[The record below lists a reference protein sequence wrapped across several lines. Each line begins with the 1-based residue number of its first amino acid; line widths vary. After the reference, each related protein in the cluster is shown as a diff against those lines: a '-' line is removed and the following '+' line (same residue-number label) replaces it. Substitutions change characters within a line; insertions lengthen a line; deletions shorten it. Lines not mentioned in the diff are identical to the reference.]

1 VPHATRTTP
10 LAAPVTE
17 LHERIL
23 ARLAAWKP
31 TRVMVIGDYM
41 LDQHVYG
48 AAERLSPDAP
58 VPVLMAGDPRDI
70 RESPGGASNVA
81 SCLRAFEAEVRCFG
95 IVGGDPEGESLRRH
109 LIALGCDV
117 QGMIVDPSRP
127 TTVKRS
133 LIGLAQHRHPQKMFR
148 LDFESRE
155 PLGRAVSERL
165 LGSIL
170 DALRETDVVCIEDY
184 NKGVCSSTTCQTVIA
199 EARKLGIP
207 VIVDPAAIEDYARYR
222 GATAIT
228 PNRSEAELAT
238 GMAMPLDASVEHN
251 ARLAARL
258 LGDVHLDAVVLT
270 LDRHGAL
277 LLERNGE
284 PLHVP
289 TVARKVYDVTGAGDM
304 VLAALAVARA
314 NRFAWDEAVAFAN
327 AAAGLEVEVF
337 GAQPIPLSSVRRSIL
352 ALAGHLTGKRRSLS
366 DLLVELAAHRDVGH
380 RIVLT
385 NGCFDVIHA
394 GHVAY
399 LREARQQGDVLVVG
413 VNADEEVKRQKGPG
427 RPIFSEQE
435 RLEILAELHCVDY
448 LVLFSEPTAH
458 ELMRAVRPHI
468 YVKGGDYRPEQV
480 NEYDLVRE
488 LGIDMRLLAHRPGLG
503 STSIVER
510 IRKLE
515 SEGVAGQPTSS
526 S

>member
-1 VPHATRTTP
+1 MPHATFPTP
-10 LAAPVTE
+10 VAAPITE

-23 ARLAAWKP
+23 TRLAHWRR
-31 TRVMVIGDYM
+31 TRVMVIGDFM

-70 RESPGGASNVA
+70 KETPGGASNVA
-81 SCLRAFEAEVRCFG
+81 SCLRALEADVCCFG
-95 IVGGDPEGESLRRH
+95 VIGGDPEGESLKRH
-109 LIALGCDV
+109 LTAMGCSVDGV
-117 QGMIVDPSRP
+117 IVDPSRP

-170 DALRETDVVCIEDY
+170 SALRSVDVICIEDY
-184 NKGVCSSTTCQTVIA
+184 NKGVASATVCHAVIE

-207 VIVDPAAIEDYARYR
+207 VLVDPAAIEDYSRYR

-228 PNRSEAELAT
+228 PNRTEAELAT
-238 GMAMPLDASVEHN
+238 GMSTPLDASVEHN
-251 ARLAARL
+251 ARLAGRL
-258 LGDVHLDAVVLT
+258 LGDVQLDAIVLT

-277 LLERNGE
+277 LLEKKGQ

-304 VLAALAVARA
+304 VLAALAAARA
-314 NRFAWDEAVAFAN
+314 NGFAWDEAVAFAN

-352 ALAGHLTGKRRSLS
+352 ALAGHANGKVRSLA
-366 DLLVELAAHRDVGH
+366 DLLVELAVHRDAGH

-394 GHVAY
+394 GHVGY
-399 LREARQQGDVLVVG
+399 LREARQQGDILVVG
-413 VNADEEVKRQKGPG
+413 VNSDEEVRRQKGEG
-427 RPIFSEQE
+427 RPIYEE
-435 RLEILAELHCVDY
+435 RDRLEILGELHCVDY
-448 LVLFSEPTAH
+448 LIVFREPTAH
-458 ELMRAVRPHI
+458 ELLKAVRPHV

-480 NEYDLVRE
+480 NEHGLVRE
-488 LGIDMRLLAHRPGLG
+488 LGIEMRLLANRPGLG
-503 STSIVER
+503 SSSIVDR
-510 IRKLE
+510 IRKLD
-515 SEGVAGQPTSS
+515 GDRAGSAPIAAS
-526 S
+526 